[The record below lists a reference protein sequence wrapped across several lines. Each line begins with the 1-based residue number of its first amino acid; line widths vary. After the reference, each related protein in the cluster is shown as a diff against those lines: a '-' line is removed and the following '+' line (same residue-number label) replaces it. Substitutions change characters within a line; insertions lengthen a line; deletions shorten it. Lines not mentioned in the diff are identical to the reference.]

1 MDASLMRQSALL
13 IPAYQPDDRLP
24 PYVEALKSAGV
35 GKIIV
40 VDDGSGDKF
49 QPLFGSILQDE
60 VTHVISY
67 TPNGGKGHAMREGM
81 RYLLD
86 HCPEQRF
93 IITADSDGQ
102 HTVRDV
108 LRMIES
114 LSENHE
120 GLLLGS
126 RDFSQ
131 ENVPFKSR
139 NGNRITSAVFK
150 LLYGVWVSDTQT
162 GLRGFERS
170 LLPLMIDVK
179 GERYEYEMNVLIE
192 CAQKHIP
199 MRALPIETVYENNNE
214 GSHFRAFRDSARIYG
229 VILGGFFRFISS
241 SVISFLVD
249 YLLYLLLNNLFIF
262 LFDPNQ
268 GTTLYGTRTV
278 LCHLFWR
285 YDLTA
290 EQLFYMINIS
300 LKYFVALPVA
310 ILFISATD
318 PSEFAASLNSIGIS
332 YKVGYSVAIALRY
345 IPDIQRDYHSIS
357 QAQQAR
363 GVELGKSE
371 PFFARLK
378 NSVSILLPLILTSLN
393 RIDTISNA
401 MELRGFGKNGKRT
414 WYTQR
419 PFAKRDF
426 AALAFGAALL
436 LVSLFV
442 TIRYGRFY
450 NPFV

>member
-24 PYVEALKSAGV
+24 PYVEALKAAGV
-35 GKIIV
+35 GKIVV
-40 VDDGSGDKF
+40 VDDGSGEKF
-49 QPLFGSILQDE
+49 QSLFRSIPQDE

-93 IITADSDGQ
+93 VITADSDGQ

-150 LLYGVWVSDTQT
+150 LLYGAWVSDTQT

-192 CAQKHIP
+192 CAQKRIP

-214 GSHFRAFRDSARIYG
+214 GSHFRAFRESARI
-229 VILGGFFRFISS
+229 
-241 SVISFLVD
+241 
-249 YLLYLLLNNLFIF
+249 
-262 LFDPNQ
+262 
-268 GTTLYGTRTV
+268 
-278 LCHLFWR
+278 
-285 YDLTA
+285 
-290 EQLFYMINIS
+290 
-300 LKYFVALPVA
+300 
-310 ILFISATD
+310 
-318 PSEFAASLNSIGIS
+318 
-332 YKVGYSVAIALRY
+332 
-345 IPDIQRDYHSIS
+345 
-357 QAQQAR
+357 
-363 GVELGKSE
+363 
-371 PFFARLK
+371 
-378 NSVSILLPLILTSLN
+378 
-393 RIDTISNA
+393 
-401 MELRGFGKNGKRT
+401 
-414 WYTQR
+414 
-419 PFAKRDF
+419 
-426 AALAFGAALL
+426 
-436 LVSLFV
+436 
-442 TIRYGRFY
+442 
-450 NPFV
+450 